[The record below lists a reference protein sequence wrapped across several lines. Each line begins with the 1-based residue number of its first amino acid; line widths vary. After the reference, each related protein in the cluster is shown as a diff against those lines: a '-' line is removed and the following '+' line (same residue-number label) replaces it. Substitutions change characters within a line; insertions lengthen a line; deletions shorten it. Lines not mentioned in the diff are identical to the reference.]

1 MQFYGKLTSNQSIG
15 TETMQFL
22 WEIDLPKHWKG
33 NYAVFMGN
41 YLLNKVLEGKLC
53 SFYGKLPSN
62 QRIGRE
68 TMQFLWEINLPKY
81 WKGKLCSFYGK
92 LPSK

>member
-1 MQFYGKLTSNQSIG
+1 M
-15 TETMQFL
+15 
-22 WEIDLPKHWKG
+22 
-33 NYAVFMGN
+33 FMGN

-62 QRIGRE
+62 QSIGRE

-81 WKGKLCSFYGK
+81 WKGNYALFM
-92 LPSK
+92 LN